1 MFCHKCGTQIADG
14 SVFCQKCGAKQIGDN
29 MKQQAVAPA
38 PAEPIQQTQQQ
49 SQAVTL
55 NTPKKKK
62 SGKMLIGLG
71 AAVIVI
77 IVAIFIALN
86 WNGKTDYVATV
97 GAHTPFAASQGLPY
111 TYEDVFD
118 KYINAPVWEA
128 IHESDNVVYVE
139 ISGDIKETD
148 HEVYI
153 KIKTAPNPDDPDGI
167 LISPESVT
175 LDGENLPTQ
184 NDAVEFLLAMFW
196 AYDDG
201 YDDLSALLSSPIDMP
216 AEQELSNE
224 LSEDDKWDIA
234 AVWLHT
240 HGITDYYMCSA
251 SELGDDD
258 YDYEESD
265 LYFEV
270 SGDYGTLSGI
280 ISFNNNDMF
289 ITFPVLIDSN
299 SGEWLKADIYP
310 IADWYDYIWARR
322 YDDYDVPSDSVYD
335 NSSME
340 YSDPLED
347 YSELSGLYE
356 GFNSSLSISI
366 YSSQEE
372 GETVIGNARL
382 YVENEEYYLGEIVVI
397 PGKDIYLVETDE
409 GEEVLLDVKSDYG
422 VIIID
427 LYVDGQYIDEYS
439 MVEHYES

>member
-1 MFCHKCGTQIADG
+1 MFCYKCGSELPDGAKFCHKCG
-14 SVFCQKCGAKQIGDN
+14 AKLTGDD
-29 MKQQAVAPA
+29 MKQQAAASV
-38 PAEPIQQTQQQ
+38 PAEPIQQTQQL
-49 SQAVTL
+49 QASTV
-55 NTPKKKK
+55 NMPKKKK
-62 SGKMLIGLG
+62 SGKLAIGLG
-71 AAVIVI
+71 AVVIVI
-77 IVAIFIALN
+77 IVAVIIALN
-86 WNGKTDYVATV
+86 WNGKTDYIATV
-97 GAHTPFAASQGLPY
+97 GAHTPFATSQGLPY

-118 KYINAPVWEA
+118 RYINAPVWEA

-153 KIKTAPNPDDPDGI
+153 KIKTAPNPDNPDGI

-184 NDAVEFLLAMFW
+184 NDAVEFLLAMFL

-240 HGITDYYMCSA
+240 HGITDYYMCPA

-270 SGDYGTLSGI
+270 SGDYGTLPGI

-299 SGEWLKADIYP
+299 SGEWLKTDIYP
-310 IADWYDYIWARR
+310 IADWYEYIWARR
-322 YDDYDVPSDSVYD
+322 YDDYDVPSDSAYD
-335 NSSME
+335 DYPME

-382 YVENEEYYLGEIVVI
+382 YFENEEYYLGEIVVI

-422 VIIID
+422 VIVID